1 MTPKI
6 VTARFL
12 RHLFGG
18 KKWQYLK
25 KVILETI
32 EKTRLEMRRV
42 FFLPKGADYLNQE
55 VML

>member
-32 EKTRLEMRRV
+32 EKPV
-42 FFLPKGADYLNQE
+42 SK
-55 VML
+55 